1 MHINV
6 ESWWYFL
13 STMAT
18 VNIILWVI
26 SLLYFHRRKALNHK
40 NVRKWRIIMLW
51 CSGIY
56 VAGCAFRSFL
66 PIIDLERFCV
76 VDSVLSNVFLG
87 RTVATVAEL
96 CFIILCAIL
105 LHEAGRGI
113 NDRFAIKVSLLLIPA
128 IVIAETFSWYAM
140 LSTNY
145 FGSIIEESIWAF
157 CGLLVLISL
166 IKLTPHVK
174 NRHRNFLSVMMLF
187 AVGFVIFMV
196 TVDVPMYVSRW
207 LADSANNV
215 EYLSLMQGLHNA
227 LQPCTVNLSS
237 DIWREEIPWMTLY
250 FTAAVWVS
258 IALPVAPNYKEVMKK
273 KSRVK
278 QKKRAA

>member
-18 VNIILWVI
+18 VNMILWVI
-26 SLLYFHRRKALNHK
+26 SVVYFHRRKALNHK
-40 NVRKWRIIMLW
+40 NVRKWRIIMLY

-66 PIIDLERFCV
+66 PVFDLERLCV

-87 RTVATVAEL
+87 RTIATVAEL

-113 NDRFAIKVSLLLIPA
+113 DDRFAIKVSLLLIPA
-128 IVIAETFSWYAM
+128 IVIAETCSWYAM

-145 FGSIIEESIWAF
+145 FGSIIEESIWAL

-187 AVGFVIFMV
+187 AIGFVIFMV
-196 TVDVPMYVSRW
+196 SVDVPMYVSRW
-207 LADSANNV
+207 LADSASHV

-227 LQPCTVNLSS
+227 LQSCTVNLSS
-237 DIWREEIPWMTLY
+237 DIWRAEIPWMTLY
-250 FTAAVWVS
+250 FTTAVWVS
-258 IALPVAPNYKEVMKK
+258 IALPIAPNYKEVMKK
-273 KSRVK
+273 KSRASR
-278 QKKRAA
+278 KKRAL